1 MRSVLIAGNW
11 KMNLTEKETVK
22 FLENFNPEKSNIE
35 LLLCPPYIDIPIMRK
50 VLKNSFVKWGSQNVY
65 SEKFGAFTG
74 EISAPMLSELGCSY
88 VICGHSERRDIF
100 NESNELILKKVN
112 SVISEKMIPILCVGE
127 NLEDKESGNSL
138 KKIKNQIKSVFEK
151 IQQETDIIPVIAYE
165 PVWAIGTGK
174 SATAEYAEETAK
186 NIRDYIEEIKGKE
199 YSSLVR
205 ILYGGSVNISNIVE
219 FLKQKDIDGVLI
231 GGASLDPK
239 KLNEIYSKVVI
250 AQGVK

>member
-50 VLKNSFVKWGSQNVY
+50 VLKNSFVKWGAQNVY

-74 EISAPMLSELGCSY
+74 EISAHMLSELGCSY
-88 VICGHSERRDIF
+88 VICGHSERRNIF

-112 SVISEKMIPILCVGE
+112 SVISERMIPILCVGE

-138 KKIKNQIKSVFEK
+138 NKIKEQIKSVFEK

-186 NIRDYIEEIKGKE
+186 NIREYIEKLKGKE
-199 YSSLVR
+199 YSELVR